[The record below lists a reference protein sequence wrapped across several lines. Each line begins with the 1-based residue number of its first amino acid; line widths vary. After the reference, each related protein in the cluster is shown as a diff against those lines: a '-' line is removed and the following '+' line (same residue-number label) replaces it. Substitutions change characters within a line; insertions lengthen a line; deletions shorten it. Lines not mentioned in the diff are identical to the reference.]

1 MNRYIAFLKVFER
14 NSFSDA
20 ARDLGYTQSA
30 VSQMI
35 KSLEEELGVTLLV
48 RSRSGVALT
57 YEGRHLLPYIRD
69 TVNAYRM
76 LQSQAAGFSGL
87 EQGTIRLGTF
97 TSVSSFLLPPAM
109 ERFRSQHSGIRF
121 ELYQGLYYEIEDWV
135 REGVVDFGF
144 TDMSRTTPFA
154 CESIYQDTML
164 AVLPE
169 GHPLG
174 ENIFIQ
180 VDELAAEPFILL
192 EEGRGGGCIRELL
205 ARHPQIN
212 VQYRVADDYTILNM
226 VESRLGVSILPEA
239 VLRRS
244 GQRLTARRLS
254 PELQRTIGVIYKQK
268 TGLSTAGQLFL
279 SELKAS
285 RPAPRG

>member
-1 MNRYIAFLKVFER
+1 
-14 NSFSDA
+14 
-20 ARDLGYTQSA
+20 
-30 VSQMI
+30 
-35 KSLEEELGVTLLV
+35 
-48 RSRSGVALT
+48 
-57 YEGRHLLPYIRD
+57 
-69 TVNAYRM
+69 
-76 LQSQAAGFSGL
+76 
-87 EQGTIRLGTF
+87 
-97 TSVSSFLLPPAM
+97 
-109 ERFRSQHSGIRF
+109 
-121 ELYQGLYYEIEDWV
+121 
-135 REGVVDFGF
+135 
-144 TDMSRTTPFA
+144 
-154 CESIYQDTML
+154 ML

-285 RPAPRG
+285 SPAPHG